1 MHNPGISKLRMP
13 SGQTERGSS
22 FSLTS
27 ILIKIAPSSPSALP
41 KCDVCITSPP
51 FALICE
57 SFTDFEQLQQLMDA
71 LSSRNNDSYSIMFNL
86 LKQFKEWSVE
96 RARANTSKERS
107 RSDTSCTKYKF
118 HKDFFDQPFPDQSN
132 SILQV
137 CLTRL
142 KMDEKRT
149 SKLLQKVFNFWTVNY
164 EHKIIVLRTIHDLTK
179 TGEERPKWIHK
190 HFQQNRFVPKKD
202 KRNLSKNARPYG
214 THCEQFVSKDDIQ
227 KYVSNI
233 CVHMLHTNQFKV
245 DPGCNAF
252 HQLSQQLLNFCRQVY
267 INPHNIKISKYNV
280 LILHASLQ
288 RR

>member
-1 MHNPGISKLRMP
+1 MLYSTK
-13 SGQTERGSS
+13 E
-22 FSLTS
+22 
-27 ILIKIAPSSPSALP
+27 
-41 KCDVCITSPP
+41 
-51 FALICE
+51 
-57 SFTDFEQLQQLMDA
+57 LQQLMDA

-96 RARANTSKERS
+96 RARANTSKEQS

-137 CLTRL
+137 CLNRL

-149 SKLLQKVFNFWTVNY
+149 SKFLQKVFNFWTVNY

-179 TGEERPKWIHK
+179 TGEERPKWVHK

-245 DPGCNAF
+245 DPAGCDVF
-252 HQLSQQLLNFCRQVY
+252 RQLSHQLQNFCRQVY
-267 INPHNIKISKYNV
+267 INPKKYQNIKIQRFDCYMPVFSVVERKTVCV
-280 LILHASLQ
+280 LGNWKL
-288 RR
+288 